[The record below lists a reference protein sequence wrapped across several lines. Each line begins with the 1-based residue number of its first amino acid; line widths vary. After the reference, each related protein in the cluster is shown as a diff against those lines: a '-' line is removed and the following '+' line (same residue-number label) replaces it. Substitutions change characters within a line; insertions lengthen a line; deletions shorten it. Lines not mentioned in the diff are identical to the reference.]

1 MDIADLR
8 GNRKG
13 GGVQGNLG
21 TRARGGRTCGG
32 QALEDE
38 PWCRHGGPRCRH
50 GEPEEA
56 KRRRGREGKRERL
69 SV

>member
-32 QALEDE
+32 QALEDG
-38 PWCRHGGPRCRH
+38 PWCRHGGTRCRH

-56 KRRRGREGKRERL
+56 KQRRG
-69 SV
+69 